1 MIITE
6 SDVNLIRNTKLLIMR
21 LLIMTGCQF
30 GLLDNKTIANF
41 KSLFYLYVNIRIIY
55 MHVQKLFPAA
65 QFSLTEIV
73 Y

>member
-1 MIITE
+1 
-6 SDVNLIRNTKLLIMR
+6 
-21 LLIMTGCQF
+21 MTGCQF

-41 KSLFYLYVNIRIIY
+41 KSHFYSYVNIRIIY
-55 MHVQKLFPAA
+55 MHMHVQILFPAA

>member
-6 SDVNLIRNTKLLIMR
+6 SDVNLIRNTKQLLIMR
-21 LLIMTGCQF
+21 LLIMTECQF

-41 KSLFYLYVNIRIIY
+41 QNLFYL
-55 MHVQKLFPAA
+55 HVK
-65 QFSLTEIV
+65 